1 MVSNSRKKALNKS
14 ILFSLGRNKF
24 ALAGTKG
31 SLFSIHVKVT
41 FGGSNVWKIEENDFH
56 QPEIK
61 FILAV
66 WGAALTTCFYKTEQR
81 LPGIRGGVF

>member
-14 ILFSLGRNKF
+14 MLFSLDRNKF
-24 ALAGTKG
+24 PLAWTKG

-66 WGAALTTCFYKTEQR
+66 MRCCINHLFLQNTAA
-81 LPGIRGGVF
+81 VA